1 MGFVLGEAEKGSL
14 PPFISIQLSLL
25 IILRIISTLRRKLRV
40 LFCLGSKHP
49 FSSLT
54 YYSSALKKHIYLGFW
69 VKRTVGSSR
78 NNLFQVKQRRNLDA
92 CEQYEGIACLESIRT
107 SFPLIS
113 ISTVETTCFL
123 WDSPES
129 PIWLKAVL
137 AFHWTLFLC
146 CD

>member
-1 MGFVLGEAEKGSL
+1 MGFVLGVAEEGSL
-14 PPFISIQLSLL
+14 SPFTPILLSWL
-25 IILRIISTLRRKLRV
+25 IILRIISTLRRKLHV
-40 LFCLGSKHP
+40 LCCLSSKHP

-54 YYSSALKKHIYLGFW
+54 YYSSALTKHIYLGFW

-78 NNLFQVKQRRNLDA
+78 NNLFQVKQRRSLDA
-92 CEQYEGIACLESIRT
+92 CEQYEGRACLESIRT
-107 SFPLIS
+107 PFPLIS
-113 ISTVETTCFL
+113 ISAVETTGFL
-123 WDSPES
+123 WDPPES